1 MRKTAG
7 IFLIR
12 KDNKLLIAHPTKL
25 PENRWSI
32 PKGGIEDGEY
42 PTDAAVREMF
52 EEANVDVSTW
62 TLMHNLEH
70 VKLKYKEEEKLLVP
84 FVLFEKQNN
93 IDFGSFEF
101 KCNSNVPEE
110 MGGFPEMDDFKWVTL
125 DEAKEVLFKSQVKCV
140 EEIERIIEKMAKA
153 SKKD

>member
-12 KDNKLLIAHPTKL
+12 RDNKLLIAHPTKL
-25 PENRWSI
+25 PKDRWSI
-32 PKGGIEDGEY
+32 PKGGIEEDEY

-52 EEANVDVSTW
+52 EEANVDVSKW
-62 TLMHNLEH
+62 TVMHNLEH
-70 VKLKYKEEEKLLVP
+70 IKLKYKGEEKILIP
-84 FVLFEKQNN
+84 FVLFEKQND

-110 MGGFPEMDDFKWVTL
+110 MGGFPEMDGFKWVTL

-140 EEIERIIEKMAKA
+140 EEIEGIIEKMAKGA
-153 SKKD
+153 KKD